1 VNSPREIPHVLVLHG
16 PNLNLLGLRE
26 PEIYGRDTL
35 ADVDAALERLADE
48 LGIEVACRQS
58 NHEGE
63 LIDWLHEARE
73 RFDGVVINPAGFT
86 HTSVALRDAIVASEK
101 PCIEVH
107 LSNVHKREVF
117 RHTSLTAAVCVG
129 TVMGFG
135 LQSYLLG
142 LRAIAARLLPAA
154 LAAPATAQPPAA
166 AAIPVVPTPTA
177 RASRRTRGSRQPKRP
192 RRT

>member
-1 VNSPREIPHVLVLHG
+1 MTQSRATPHVLVLHG

-26 PEIYGRDTL
+26 PQIYGKDTL
-35 ADVDAALERLADE
+35 AEVDAQLEKLADE

-73 RFDGVVINPAGFT
+73 RFDGVLINPGGLT
-86 HTSVALRDAIVASEK
+86 HTSVSLRDAIAGIDK
-101 PCIEVH
+101 PCVEVH
-107 LSNVHKREVF
+107 LSNIHRRESF

-129 TVMGFG
+129 SIMGFG

-142 LRAIAARLLPAA
+142 LRA
-154 LAAPATAQPPAA
+154 LAGRFSVDE
-166 AAIPVVPTPTA
+166 I
-177 RASRRTRGSRQPKRP
+177 PKRK
-192 RRT
+192 RGAGTHKRA